1 MNNKNTA
8 IQTIDKI
15 WDDSIVPTLCKYVLI
30 PNKSPAYDQNWE
42 TNGYMEQAVTLLTD
56 WCKQQQVA
64 GMQLEV
70 HRAPGKTPLLM
81 LEIPGQIDE
90 TVLLYGHLDKQPEMA
105 GWDPDLGPWKPVL
118 KNNRL
123 YGRGAADD
131 GYAVFAALSAIKLLQ
146 QQKLPHAR
154 CVILIEASEESGSS
168 DLPFY
173 IKKLQTRLR
182 KPGLVICL
190 DSGCGN
196 YDQLWCTTSLR
207 GLINGVLKV
216 TVLKE
221 GMHSGAASGVV
232 PSSFRILRQL
242 LGRIEDEKTGN
253 ILLPELNV
261 TIPPARL
268 KEAEKTAA
276 VFGKNFSNN
285 FPFINKTRPM
295 HENEYDL
302 VLNRT
307 WRPTLSVT
315 GMGEIPS
322 LENAGN
328 VLRPATSVMLS
339 IRLPPTCDVA
349 RAKQGLKTTLES
361 DPPYDAD
368 VSLEI
373 KAADAGWN
381 APETQ
386 PWLAQAIHNASLNYY
401 GKEAL
406 YWGEGGSIP
415 FMGML
420 GEMFPEAQFMITG
433 VLGPQSNAHGPN
445 EFLDIPMA
453 KKLTCCVAEVLSAHF
468 QHFFK

>member
-8 IQTIDKI
+8 IQTINKI

-232 PSSFRILRQL
+232 PSSLSYF
-242 LGRIEDEKTGN
+242 TA
-253 ILLPELNV
+253 
-261 TIPPARL
+261 TI
-268 KEAEKTAA
+268 
-276 VFGKNFSNN
+276 G
-285 FPFINKTRPM
+285 
-295 HENEYDL
+295 
-302 VLNRT
+302 
-307 WRPTLSVT
+307 
-315 GMGEIPS
+315 
-322 LENAGN
+322 
-328 VLRPATSVMLS
+328 
-339 IRLPPTCDVA
+339 
-349 RAKQGLKTTLES
+349 
-361 DPPYDAD
+361 PYRR
-368 VSLEI
+368 
-373 KAADAGWN
+373 
-381 APETQ
+381 
-386 PWLAQAIHNASLNYY
+386 
-401 GKEAL
+401 
-406 YWGEGGSIP
+406 
-415 FMGML
+415 
-420 GEMFPEAQFMITG
+420 
-433 VLGPQSNAHGPN
+433 
-445 EFLDIPMA
+445 
-453 KKLTCCVAEVLSAHF
+453 
-468 QHFFK
+468 